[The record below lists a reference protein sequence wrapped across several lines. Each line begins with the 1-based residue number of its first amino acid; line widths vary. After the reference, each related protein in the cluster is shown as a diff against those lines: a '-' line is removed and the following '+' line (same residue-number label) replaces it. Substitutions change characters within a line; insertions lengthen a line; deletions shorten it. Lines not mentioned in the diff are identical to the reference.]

1 MARRR
6 LRLHHR
12 IVIPFALI
20 ALIATSL
27 TAYVALTVASRALET
42 RVETQILNAAALISQ
57 SDFALNP
64 AILRSVKAIAGAD
77 VITFDDSGTV
87 LASTLDAARSRVV
100 VAALGEAG
108 AGGGSLSQADGV
120 PVVRQIDCGEP
131 CEVAYRRVPSRPGTA
146 VAVVAARTELL
157 AATRTVTQTILIA
170 AFLSLVGMIIVSQAV
185 ARRVTAPLDVLVGF
199 TKGVDAGDAGLRTPA
214 GDDEVGALGQAFN
227 DMLDRLDQSRD
238 ALVRS
243 EKLALAGLF
252 AARVAHDIRN
262 PLAAIKMQT
271 QLLRAR
277 LGSGSDRQSVAM
289 LDSVHR
295 DIVQVESVVRDLL
308 ELARPGELK
317 REMVRLGDVVDDT
330 LEHVAPHLTYRKIH
344 IQKSIGSSLPP
355 ISLDAARFKQAL
367 LNVISNAAEAMP
379 EGGTLTVAAALSN
392 AGSEVRLDVCDDG
405 AGIDMAILPRVF
417 DPFVST
423 KRDGMGLGLVNTKSV
438 VDNHGGRIEIGPLG
452 SRGTRVSIWLP
463 TGSVQHG

>member
-20 ALIATSL
+20 ALLAMSS

-42 RVETQILNAAALISQ
+42 RVETQILNAATLISQ
-57 SDFALNP
+57 SEFALNP

-77 VITFDDSGTV
+77 VVTFNDEGTV
-87 LASTLDAARSRVV
+87 LASTLDAAKSRVV
-100 VAALGEAG
+100 VTAIGPAAAQAG
-108 AGGGSLSQADGV
+108 PFPEV
-120 PVVRQIDCGEP
+120 FRQIDCGEA

-146 VAVVAARTELL
+146 VAVVTARTELL
-157 AATRTVTQTILIA
+157 AATRAVTRAILIA
-170 AFLSLVGMIIVSQAV
+170 AFLSLVGMVVVSQAV
-185 ARRVTAPLDVLVGF
+185 ARRVTAPLDALVGF
-199 TKGVDAGDAGLRTPA
+199 TKDVDTGDTARRAPS
-214 GDDEVGALGQAFN
+214 GDDEIGGLGQAFN
-227 DMLDRLDQSRD
+227 DMLDRLDQSQD

-277 LGSGSDRQSVAM
+277 FGSGTDRQSVAM
-289 LDSVHR
+289 FDSVHR
-295 DIVQVESVVRDLL
+295 DIVQVELVVRDLL

-317 REMVRLGDVVDDT
+317 REMVRLVDVIDDT
-330 LEHVAPHLTYRKIH
+330 LEHVASHLTYRKIH
-344 IQKSIGSSLPP
+344 IQKDIDFSLPP
-355 ISLDAARFKQAL
+355 IALDAARFKQAL
-367 LNVISNAAEAMP
+367 LNVISNAADAMP
-379 EGGTLTVAAALSN
+379 EGGTLTVAAAS

-405 AGIDMAILPRVF
+405 TGIDTAILPRVF
-417 DPFVST
+417 DPFVSS

-438 VDNHGGRIEIGPLG
+438 VDNHGGRIEIAPLG

-463 TGSVQHG
+463 AGSVQHG

>member
-20 ALIATSL
+20 ALLAMSS

-42 RVETQILNAAALISQ
+42 RVETQILNAATLISQ
-57 SDFALNP
+57 SEFALNP

-77 VITFDDSGTV
+77 VVTFDDEGTV
-87 LASTLDAARSRVV
+87 LASTLDAAKSRAV
-100 VAALGEAG
+100 VAAIGRAG
-108 AGGGSLSQADGV
+108 AQAGPLP
-120 PVVRQIDCGEP
+120 PVFRQIDCGEP

-146 VAVVAARTELL
+146 VAVVTARTELL
-157 AATRTVTQTILIA
+157 VATRAVARAILIA
-170 AFLSLVGMIIVSQAV
+170 AFLSLVGMIVVSQAV
-185 ARRVTAPLDVLVGF
+185 ARRVTAPLDALVGF
-199 TKGVDAGDAGLRTPA
+199 TKGVDTGDTARRAPA
-214 GDDEVGALGQAFN
+214 GDDEIGGLGQAFN

-277 LGSGSDRQSVAM
+277 FGSGTDRQSVAM

-295 DIVQVESVVRDLL
+295 DIVQVELVVRDLL

-317 REMVRLGDVVDDT
+317 REMVRIGDVIDDT
-330 LEHVAPHLTYRKIH
+330 QDSH
-344 IQKSIGSSLPP
+344 
-355 ISLDAARFKQAL
+355 
-367 LNVISNAAEAMP
+367 P
-379 EGGTLTVAAALSN
+379 EGHRHFVAADSSRRRPIQ
-392 AGSEVRLDVCDDG
+392 AGTAERHQQCRRRH
-405 AGIDMAILPRVF
+405 A
-417 DPFVST
+417 
-423 KRDGMGLGLVNTKSV
+423 
-438 VDNHGGRIEIGPLG
+438 GGRDPHG
-452 SRGTRVSIWLP
+452 RGGKRRL
-463 TGSVQHG
+463 

>member
-1 MARRR
+1 MARKR

-20 ALIATSL
+20 ALLATSL
-27 TAYVALTVASRALET
+27 TAYVALTVASRALQT
-42 RVETQILNAAALISQ
+42 RVETQILNAATLISQ
-57 SDFALNP
+57 SEFALNP

-87 LASTLDAARSRVV
+87 LASTLDTAKSRAV
-100 VAALGEAG
+100 VAAIGGAG
-108 AGGGSLSQADGV
+108 ARGGALSQADDG
-120 PVVRQIDCGEP
+120 PVIRRIDCGEP
-131 CEVAYRRVPSRPGTA
+131 CEVAYRRLASRPGTS

-157 AATRTVTQTILIA
+157 AATRVVTRTILVA

-185 ARRVTAPLDVLVGF
+185 ARRVTAPLDALVGF
-199 TKGVDAGDAGLRTPA
+199 TKGVDAGDTGLRAPA
-214 GDDEVGALGQAFN
+214 GDDEIGGLGQAFN
-227 DMLDRLDQSRD
+227 DMLDRLDQSQG

-277 LGSGSDRQSVAM
+277 LGSGSDRQGVVM

-317 REMVRLGDVVDDT
+317 REMVRLVDVVDET

-344 IQKSIGSSLPP
+344 IQKSIGPSLPP

-367 LNVISNAAEAMP
+367 LNVISNAADAMP
-379 EGGTLTVAAALSN
+379 EGGTITVAAALSN

-405 AGIDMAILPRVF
+405 TGIDTAILPRVF
-417 DPFVST
+417 DPFVSS

-438 VDNHGGRIEIGPLG
+438 VDNHGGRIEIAPL
-452 SRGTRVSIWLP
+452 SLKGTRVSIWLP
-463 TGSVQHG
+463 AGSVKHG

>member
-1 MARRR
+1 MGRRG

-20 ALIATSL
+20 ALLATSL
-27 TAYVALTVASRALET
+27 TAYVALTVASRALQT
-42 RVETQILNAAALISQ
+42 RVEMQILNAATLISQ
-57 SDFALNP
+57 SEFALNP

-77 VITFDDSGTV
+77 VLTFDDSGKV
-87 LASTLDAARSRVV
+87 LASTLDPAKSRAV
-100 VAALGEAG
+100 VAAIGQGGRGG
-108 AGGGSLSQADGV
+108 AFARADAA
-120 PVVRQIDCGEP
+120 PVLRQIDCGEP
-131 CEVAYRRVPSRPGTA
+131 CAVAYRQVPSRPGTT
-146 VAVVAARTELL
+146 VAIVATRTELL
-157 AATRTVTQTILIA
+157 AATRAVTRAILIA

-185 ARRVTAPLDVLVGF
+185 ARRVTAPLDALVNF
-199 TKGVDAGDAGLRTPA
+199 TKGVDAGDTALRAPA
-214 GDDEVGALGQAFN
+214 GDDEIGGLGQAFN
-227 DMLDRLDQSRD
+227 DMLDRLDRSQD
-238 ALVRS
+238 AQVRS

-277 LGSGSDRQSVAM
+277 LGSGSDRQGVAM

-295 DIVQVESVVRDLL
+295 DIIQVESVVRDLL

-317 REMVRLGDVVDDT
+317 REMVRLVDVVDDT

-344 IQKSIGSSLPP
+344 IQKSFGPSLPP

-405 AGIDMAILPRVF
+405 TGIDTAILPRVF
-417 DPFVST
+417 DPFVSS

-438 VDNHGGRIEIGPLG
+438 VDNHGGRIEIAPLS

-463 TGSVQHG
+463 AGGAQHG

>member
-1 MARRR
+1 MTRRR

-20 ALIATSL
+20 ALLATSL
-27 TAYVALTVASRALET
+27 TAYVALTVASQALET

-64 AILRSVKAIAGAD
+64 AILQSVKAIASAD
-77 VITFDDSGTV
+77 VVTFNDSGTV
-87 LASTLDAARSRVV
+87 LASTLDAEKSRAV
-100 VAALGEAG
+100 VAAIGA
-108 AGGGSLSQADGV
+108 AGGRGGAFSQADGV
-120 PVVRQIDCGEP
+120 AVVRQIDCGEP

-146 VAVVAARTELL
+146 VAVVTARTELL
-157 AATRTVTQTILIA
+157 AATRAVTRTILIS
-170 AFLSLVGMIIVSQAV
+170 AFFSLVGMIIVSQVV
-185 ARRVTAPLDVLVGF
+185 ARRVTAPLDALVGF
-199 TKGVDAGDAGLRTPA
+199 TKGVDAGDNARRASA
-214 GDDEVGALGQAFN
+214 GDDEIGDLGNAFN
-227 DMLDRLDQSRD
+227 DMLERLDRSQD
-238 ALVRS
+238 ALVQS
-243 EKLALAGLF
+243 EKLALAGLL

-262 PLAAIKMQT
+262 PLAAIKMQA

-277 LGSGSDRQSVAM
+277 LGSGSDRQCVAM

-317 REMVRLGDVVDDT
+317 REMARLADVVEET

-344 IQKSIGSSLPP
+344 IHKSIDLSLPP
-355 ISLDAARFKQAL
+355 IFLDAARFKQAL
-367 LNVISNAAEAMP
+367 LNVISNATDAMP
-379 EGGTLTVAAALSN
+379 DGGTLTVAAALSN

-405 AGIDMAILPRVF
+405 IGIDTAILPRVF
-417 DPFVST
+417 DPFVSS

-438 VDNHGGRIEIGPLG
+438 VDNHGGRIEIAPLS

-463 TGSVQHG
+463 TGSVQRG